1 MFALERRRCPH
12 LSTSWGPK
20 SFFPG
25 GRGTKPAK
33 PQEWSGVTPRAW
45 IGIVAVADVSGAD
58 LHRMRGGGDPMC
70 LNGIVIRK

>member
-1 MFALERRRCPH
+1 MHFL
-12 LSTSWGPK
+12 GPK
-20 SFFPG
+20 ELLPWG
-25 GRGTKPAK
+25 KRYKAAK

-58 LHRMRGGGDPMC
+58 LHRMRGVGDPMC